1 MADEIKHVTSEQWT
15 DVDALV
21 TELLHEP
28 FILKEL
34 PHMSYPD
41 GLKVIKY
48 AKAVDVK
55 IGEFG
60 DKFGYDVFNLPNRIW
75 NEKPVVKRSIPI
87 LIDHQDN
94 DLSSK
99 LGVQSLLV
107 QEELEANKKMYD
119 DMSEI
124 IFHGRPLEVPGSEG
138 MVNFTGISSH
148 SAAAAWTT
156 VQKFAEDLETAIA
169 SMRSKH
175 IRPPYDLIVT
185 PGILSELRGNYIA
198 NIGNEWAEFKKVYM
212 PNLIANIY
220 DTDAICTD
228 GSGNKTTLSTSTQC
242 FLLIKNDPNVFY
254 IAETETIG
262 RKNVPNKPFDEDIAY
277 VKIWGGC
284 FIPKNV
290 DGIYLCYSGDSTT
303 AY

>member
-1 MADEIKHVTSEQWT
+1 MADEIRHVTEEQWAT
-15 DVDALV
+15 VDKLV
-21 TELLHEP
+21 TELIHEP
-28 FILKEL
+28 YILGAF
-34 PHMSYPD
+34 PHMTGD
-41 GLKVIKY
+41 KGAKAVKY
-48 AKAVDVK
+48 SKAVDVK
-55 IGEFG
+55 ISNTG
-60 DKFGYDVFNLPNRIW
+60 DKFKYDLMNLPNRIW
-75 NEKPVVKRSIPI
+75 NSKPIVRKNIPI
-87 LIDHQDN
+87 KIDHQDN

-99 LGVQSLLV
+99 LGVQSLLI
-107 QEELEANKKMYD
+107 QEELEANKQMYD
-119 DMSEI
+119 YISEI
-124 IFHGRPLEVPGSEG
+124 IFFGRPLEVKGSEG

-175 IRPPYDLIVT
+175 IRPPYDLVVT

-228 GSGNKTTLSTSTQC
+228 GAGNKIALTTSTQC
-242 FLLIKNDPNVFY
+242 FLLIKNDPTIFY
-254 IAETETIG
+254 IVETEPIG
-262 RKNVPNKPFDEDIAY
+262 RKNIPTKEFEEDITY
-277 VKIWGGC
+277 LKIWGGT

>member
-1 MADEIKHVTSEQWT
+1 MADEIMHVTAEQWK
-15 DVDALV
+15 DVDKLV

-28 FILKEL
+28 YLLGLF
-34 PHMSYPD
+34 PHMK
-41 GLKVIKY
+41 GTEGAKKVKY
-48 AKAVDVK
+48 SKAVDVK
-55 IGEFG
+55 INITG
-60 DKFGYDVFNLPNRIW
+60 DKFDYDVSNVPNRIW
-75 NEKPVVKRSIPI
+75 NEATVVRKTIPI

-107 QEELEANKKMYD
+107 QEELEANKEMYD
-119 DMSEI
+119 LMSEV
-124 IFHGRPLEVPGSEG
+124 IFHGKPAEVPGSEG
-138 MVNFTGISSH
+138 LVNFTGISSH

-169 SMRSKH
+169 SMRAAH

-212 PNLIANIY
+212 PGLIANVY

-228 GSGNKTTLSTSTQC
+228 GAGAQAVLSTSTQC
-242 FLLIKNDPNVFY
+242 FLLIKNDPTIFY
-254 IAETETIG
+254 IVETEGIS
-262 RKNVPNKPFDEDIAY
+262 RKNIVDKKFEEDITYA
-277 VKIWGGC
+277 KIWGGC
-284 FIPKNV
+284 PVIKNV